1 MPDIWFTADFGQP
14 IVLCHYAMRVWNRSH
29 HGAWHLYGHSRGN
42 LPAAPIAQSRRL
54 IDHREPT
61 PRIACPYS
69 RSISINDLG
78 TAFDTLSLVGVI
90 DKTTLNRW
98 SVMRSVCTTHM
109 DE

>member
-69 RSISINDLG
+69 LITHEASRLLTLERLSIP
-78 TAFDTLSLVGVI
+78 
-90 DKTTLNRW
+90 
-98 SVMRSVCTTHM
+98 SVLLASSTRQL
-109 DE
+109 